1 MIKSSDYPINEEI
14 FNDLNKLTL
23 EYDIL
28 NSIEILENNAE
39 NKIILKD
46 SEDKVC
52 RFCKKSYPTVKF
64 RNISHTIPEF
74 IGNKTL
80 FSDFECDNCNHF
92 FSKFENEFANYLLPY
107 NTFSE
112 TRTKKNKIPKYKNK
126 IEIFTGDDNVINVK
140 NISEKSIIDKKTII
154 FPVDVPSYIPE
165 FIYRLLI
172 KIGISIIPENIIQNY
187 SKTID
192 WLLNLNADT
201 SVAPKML
208 FTLFPF
214 SNPTNKIRIIIL
226 KSKTN
231 SRRNIPNN
239 ILALSYKNFTFQTF
253 FPIFPEKEMSSFFP
267 FPHIIP
273 TPLDLNKDLII
284 ERQYVLLDL
293 SKKEKEKN
301 EKIEFTIK
309 SLD

>member
-1 MIKSSDYPINEEI
+1 MIISSEYPINEEV
-14 FNDLNKLTL
+14 FNDLKKLTL

-28 NSIEILENNAE
+28 NSVEILENDAE

-52 RFCKKSYPTVKF
+52 RFCKKIYPTVKF
-64 RNISHTIPEF
+64 KNISHTIPEF

-80 FSDFECDNCNHF
+80 FSAFECDDCNHF

-112 TRTKKNKIPKYKNK
+112 TRTKKNKTPKYKNK
-126 IEIFTGDDNVINVK
+126 IEIFTGKDNVINVK
-140 NISEKSIIDKKTII
+140 NISEESIIDKKTII
-154 FPVDVPSYIPE
+154 FPLDVPSYIPE

-172 KIGISIIPENIIQNY
+172 KIGVSIIPENIIHKY

-192 WLLNLNADT
+192 WLLNLDAET
-201 SVAPKML
+201 SVAPKMI

-214 SNPTNKIRIIIL
+214 SNPTNKIRLIIL
-226 KSKTN
+226 ESKTN
-231 SRRNIPNN
+231 LSRNIPNN

-253 FPIFPEKEMSSFFP
+253 FPIFPEKEISSFFP

-273 TPLDLNKDLII
+273 TPLDLNKDVIN
-284 ERQYVLLDL
+284 ERQYVIVDL
-293 SKKEKEKN
+293 SKKEQVKN